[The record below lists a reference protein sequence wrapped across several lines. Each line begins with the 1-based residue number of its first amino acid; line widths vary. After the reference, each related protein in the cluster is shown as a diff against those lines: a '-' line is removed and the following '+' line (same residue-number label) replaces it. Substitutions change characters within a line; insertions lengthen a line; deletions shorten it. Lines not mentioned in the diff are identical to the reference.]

1 MNNSL
6 LENIYDTYSP
16 MLYGIALEIFDT
28 ELQAEAALIKTFK
41 LFYKKHLTSAKCPGT
56 FVILLKLIIKTA
68 IEDGF
73 INLKSNKSLRLFENK
88 RVMEY
93 LFLQQ
98 KNLSCY
104 CDENNL
110 TYTQGLKL
118 IQQECSLFNRLP
130 EAAIV

>member
-1 MNNSL
+1 MDNSL

-28 ELQAEAALIKTFK
+28 EVQAEAALIKTFK
-41 LFYKKHLTSAKCPGT
+41 LFYKQNLASAKYPGT
-56 FVILLKLIIKTA
+56 FVMLLRLVIKTA
-68 IEDGF
+68 VEDGF
-73 INLKSNKSLRLFENK
+73 INLKSNKSLRLFEK
-88 RVMEY
+88 KGVMEY

-104 CDENNL
+104 CNENNL

-130 EAAIV
+130 EATVV